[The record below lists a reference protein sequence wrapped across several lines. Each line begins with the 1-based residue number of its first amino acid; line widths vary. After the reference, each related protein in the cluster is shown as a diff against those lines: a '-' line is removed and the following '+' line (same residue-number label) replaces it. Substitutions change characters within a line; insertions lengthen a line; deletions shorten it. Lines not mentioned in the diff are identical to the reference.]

1 MFEVDTNNIVAVTR
15 GDTFKAPL
23 FINKGT
29 DLKPIRYV
37 LNDKDELY
45 LGVMQT
51 NQYFEDA
58 ILKKKFTNKNLDENN
73 DVLIKFTSDDTTCL
87 LPGKYYYQIKAKL
100 YNEKTQEYEVN
111 TIVEKTE
118 FFILE

>member
-58 ILKKKFTNKNLDENN
+58 ILKKKFTNKNLDENWISDLTIRDAIERLN
-73 DVLIKFTSDDTTCL
+73 DREKLILNKR
-87 LPGKYYYQIKAKL
+87 
-100 YNEKTQEYEVN
+100 
-111 TIVEKTE
+111 
-118 FFILE
+118 FFET